1 MGVLVK
7 VDELIV
13 KLVEERRVK
22 PREPR
27 LVDIGYLKWLRKKPC
42 CVCGRPAPSDPAHIK
57 FKSDAYGKRESGT
70 MKPDD
75 KWAVPLCRDCH
86 TEQHSCNEREW
97 WRSKRILPLMLAQ
110 KLYSEYGGDGGSVR
124 RKQRAR
130 KAPKA
135 TQKIPSRPFQK
146 TKRKIRNRRKK

>member
-13 KLVEERRVK
+13 KLVEERRVNQ
-22 PREPR
+22 REPR
-27 LVDIGYLKWLRKKPC
+27 LVDLGYLKWLRKKPC
-42 CVCGRPAPSDPAHIK
+42 CVCGKSPCDAAHIK

-75 KWAVPLCRDCH
+75 KWAVPLCRGCH
-86 TEQHSCNEREW
+86 TIQHGMNEQEFWRER
-97 WRSKRILPLMLAQ
+97 RILVLMLAQ
-110 KLYSEYGGDGGSVR
+110 KLYAEFGGDGGKVR
-124 RKQRAR
+124 HKQKPRVRSGPKRKIVA
-130 KAPKA
+130 
-135 TQKIPSRPFQK
+135 RPFQK